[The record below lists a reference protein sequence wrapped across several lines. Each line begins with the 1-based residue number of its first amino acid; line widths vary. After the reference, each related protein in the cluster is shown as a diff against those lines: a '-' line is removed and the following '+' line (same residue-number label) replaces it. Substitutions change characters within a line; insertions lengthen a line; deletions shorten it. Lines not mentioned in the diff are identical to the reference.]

1 MHTFSVLAVNNK
13 HTCPLL
19 NICYTS
25 VLLSAVLQRAIVF
38 AIDSDITTTA

>member
-13 HTCPLL
+13 HTYPLV
-19 NICYTS
+19 NFKFTS
-25 VLLSAVLQRAIVF
+25 VLLSAVLQRAFVF